1 MVNSPTVPSDFIPPR
16 IDGLSIT
23 DWQLSTEPKLNGV
36 KLALEANEKSQALA
50 VRPDKTGFVLGT
62 FWYIRAYDSNGEQ
75 LWARPTSGDGFGR

>member
-1 MVNSPTVPSDFIPPR
+1 MVDSPTVPSDFIPPR

-62 FWYIRAYDSNGEQ
+62 FWYIRAYEFEWRTTVGAAD
-75 LWARPTSGDGFGR
+75 LGDGFGR